1 MMMTKHQSLRT
12 LTTGFTLIELLV
24 VIAIIAILA
33 GMLLPALSMA
43 KAKAQRTSCVNNL
56 RQMNSILHLYALDN
70 NGAVPLGYR
79 GGRKQWNTM
88 VFSGTVNH
96 FVIFGRLY
104 TANMLDT
111 PKILYCPA
119 ERAASQKFQTAENP
133 WPPGTNGVNVQGGYA
148 TTPVVDW
155 GATNRPTTWPR
166 LERLGK
172 VAIMADTPGLPERL
186 DSRHVSGVNTLF
198 GDGSVSWMERAHF
211 NAPLTPCTIISP
223 TNNAAQDDIWKIL
236 SLGNVATPY

>member
-1 MMMTKHQSLRT
+1 MLRQQRQFT
-12 LTTGFTLIELLV
+12 RGFTLIELLV
-24 VIAIIAILA
+24 VIAIIGILA
-33 GMLLPALSMA
+33 GMLLPALAMA

-88 VFSGTVNH
+88 VFSGTVNQ

-104 TANMLDT
+104 QANMLDN

-119 ERAASQKFQTAENP
+119 ERAASQAYKTSENP

-155 GATNRPTTWPR
+155 GATNRPPIWPR

-186 DSRHVSGVNTLF
+186 DSRHRTGVNVLF
-198 GDGSVSWMERAHF
+198 GDGSVNWMERGHF
-211 NAPLTPCTIISP
+211 EAPLAKCTTISP
-223 TNNAAQDDIWKIL
+223 TNNAAQDEIWKIL
-236 SLGNVATPY
+236 SHGNIATPY

>member
-1 MMMTKHQSLRT
+1 MMRT
-12 LTTGFTLIELLV
+12 HPTAPGGPGGFTLIELLV
-24 VIAIIAILA
+24 VIAIIGILA
-33 GMLLPALSMA
+33 GMLLPALAMA
-43 KAKAQRTSCVNNL
+43 KSKAQRTSCVNNL

-104 TANMLDT
+104 QANMLEN
-111 PKILYCPA
+111 PKVLYCPA
-119 ERAASQKFQTAENP
+119 ERAPSQAYKTAENP

-155 GATNRPTTWPR
+155 GATNRPTLWPR
-166 LERLGK
+166 LERLSK

-186 DSRHVSGVNTLF
+186 DSRHQTGVNTLF
-198 GDGSVSWMERAHF
+198 GDGSVAWMERAHF
-211 NAPLTPCTIISP
+211 NAPLAPCTTISP
-223 TNNAAQDDIWKIL
+223 TNNAAQDEIWKIL